1 MRYEVKVWMNY
12 DIECFG
18 ISSLRRLV
26 FSRFL
31 DLHGKL
37 GNVKEKPTLSWCQQ
51 KSYCVMI
58 NRY

>member
-1 MRYEVKVWMNY
+1 MVKNVRYDVKVLMNY

-37 GNVKEKPTLSWCQQ
+37 GNVKEKPTLS
-51 KSYCVMI
+51 
-58 NRY
+58 